1 MDKKLKTPNNY
12 NLLDPVVIENPYEA
26 YEVYR
31 NQSPVY
37 KSPETGF
44 YVVTKYS
51 DLKRVLTD
59 YDFFS
64 RDIAAHWEKNVKNRK
79 KGYWK
84 HGNSVSK
91 VFQEK
96 GWRQIPCFGAEP
108 PNHTRFRKA
117 ANPSFTAGRVKKME
131 PYIINLINELIDTFI
146 DDGEVEFVSQFC
158 IPLPMNVIQDRL
170 GFPKEDLPK
179 LKGWSQDTSLSLSQ
193 MLTEE
198 EEIAC
203 AERLVGF
210 QHYMNDAFEEKRK
223 RPKDDI
229 ISDLVSYVDEDGNH
243 LKTEELLSI
252 VSDLNIGGNETT
264 TDSLASGMLM
274 LMQQRDKLVDILSG
288 KAKLKNF
295 IEEIIRLETPVQS
308 LFRRVRKDVEV
319 SGVSIPEGS
328 IIDMRFGSANRD
340 EDQFECPAKMDL
352 KRKNP
357 GKHLAYG
364 TAHHHCIGSP
374 LARQEMK
381 FAFEILL
388 KRLKNIN
395 LAEDKNDF
403 LHRSHFALRGLNKLF
418 LTFEKA

>member
-1 MDKKLKTPNNY
+1 MNKKLKTPNDY

-64 RDIAAHWEKNVKNRK
+64 RDIAAHWEKDVKNRK

-131 PYIINLINELIDTFI
+131 PYIINLVNELIDTFI

-203 AERLVGF
+203 AERLVKF

-274 LMQQRDKLVDILSG
+274 LMQQRDKLDDILSG

-319 SGVSIPEGS
+319 SGVNIPEGS

-364 TAHHHCIGSP
+364 TAHHHCIGAP

-403 LHRSHFALRGLNKLF
+403 LHRSHFALRGLNKLY